1 MQIRDN
7 VYITPQ
13 GQNIYSKKYDTKKIF
28 GIFRRIKSILTN
40 GASSFLSYIY
50 QTPLTDHLE

>member
-50 QTPLTDHLE
+50 QTSITEHL